1 MVTKPYR
8 SNSNRSAVSEL
19 VRRDSRTS
27 NRSLYRSN
35 SNLAAY
41 DIPPI
46 DRYGNSMFD
55 PYSTSPSFDRYGPY
69 GSSTMDD
76 RYGPYMSSP
85 MSDNRY
91 ETSPVAPLSFMEAEW
106 NHLSGQPRPRLMRQN
121 SSARGPMFNNY
132 PPMIEEERESNLTS
146 SAQGS
151 IYELPTDGSSSKV
164 NISKLEDNRATT
176 PPEPPKRSPLR
187 VVNGAA
193 ES

>member
-19 VRRDSRTS
+19 VRHNSRTN
-27 NRSLYRSN
+27 NRSIYRRN
-35 SNLAAY
+35 STLSPY
-41 DIPPI
+41 DIPPV

-69 GSSTMDD
+69 GSPMDD
-76 RYGPYMSSP
+76 RYGPYLSSP

-91 ETSPVAPLSFMEAEW
+91 ETSPVAPISFMEAEW

-121 SSARGPMFNNY
+121 SSARGPMFNNF

-146 SAQGS
+146 SVQGS
-151 IYELPTDGSSSKV
+151 IYELPADGSSSRV
-164 NISKLEDNRATT
+164 DTSEPEDNRATT